1 MTKTPPR
8 NPSESLSSLS
18 IPLPE
23 AEKVLG
29 LTVATARERFARL
42 TPRERQVA
50 SMMAT
55 GQPNREI
62 AEQLGISVKTLD
74 IHRAN
79 LVHKLHARTT
89 ADVANL
95 VNLMRLAEVAEAL
108 AG

>member
-1 MTKTPPR
+1 MSKTPSKPV
-8 NPSESLSSLS
+8 STSVLSPI
-18 IPLPE
+18 IPLTA

-29 LTVATARERFARL
+29 VTVSTARERHLQL

-50 SMMAT
+50 GMMAT
-55 GQPNREI
+55 GQPNRDI
-62 AEQLGISVKTLD
+62 AAELGISVKTLD

-79 LVHKLHARTT
+79 LVHKLQARTS

-95 VNLMRLAEVAEAL
+95 INLLRLAEAAEAA